1 MIGLGDIES
10 AFGAIDYS
18 LVFLTL
24 AISIG
29 IGIYHGLR
37 NRKNTDELEYL
48 MAGKKL
54 SVIPVGISLF
64 ASKFS
69 ALTLAGF
76 STEMYVYGSSF
87 TFLVLTVLVTAYIF
101 SEYVLP
107 VFHAMEIT
115 SMYQYL
121 EMRFDRR
128 VRLFGSV
135 GFVLVATLMLPII
148 LYMPCLCFNQMTG
161 IDVKS
166 SCYVLAFIVI
176 FYTCLGGY
184 RATIWT
190 DVFQAIIMIGS
201 VVVVMA
207 LGYINMSKDIG
218 FMGIFQKT
226 YEAKRF
232 EFPTLTPDPTIRNSF
247 WSLYFGGIWIIM
259 YTFCNQP
266 SLQRFLSLPTLPKA
280 KKACW
285 FYGCLIWSIFAI
297 GFFGGTILTAFFSSC
312 DPKSAGMIQAND
324 QILPFF
330 VVLLNKSLPGLSG
343 IFIGGM
349 FSAAL
354 SSISTLLNSLAAVTL
369 EDFCKTFYRG
379 NLTARSKSIIMRSVV
394 VVFGLLPILFLSIIE
409 KSDTINQFG
418 LSTESIVSGTM
429 MGVFAIGIF
438 FPSINGTCTLI
449 GGVCSLALVG
459 WISFSA
465 NAAIGAKELVFATKP
480 FNTSGCQEMFNVTVA
495 SDLPSSLASGLTAA
509 VAKSDV
515 MFLHRISYLYYPA
528 IGVITTIIVAF
539 IAKLFLGGNAPDSVD
554 PSLIWR
560 SEKSSKDNSLPKS
573 PSDSVTTE
581 STDLLINYSKEY
593 PIV

>member
-69 ALTLAGF
+69 ALTLVGF

-87 TFLVLTVLVTAYIF
+87 TFLVLTVLLTAYIF

-128 VRLFGSV
+128 VRLFGS
-135 GFVLVATLMLPII
+135 
-148 LYMPCLCFNQMTG
+148 
-161 IDVKS
+161 
-166 SCYVLAFIVI
+166 
-176 FYTCLGGY
+176 GGY

-418 LSTESIVSGTM
+418 LSTESI
-429 MGVFAIGIF
+429 
-438 FPSINGTCTLI
+438 CTLI

-495 SDLPSSLASGLTAA
+495 SDLPSSLASGLTVA

-528 IGVITTIIVAF
+528 IGVITTILMAF

-554 PSLIWR
+554 ASLIWR